1 VANTQAQ
8 QDSFWTLE
16 KCISYAL
23 EKNIQVRKGEL
34 SNQRF
39 QYYAD
44 QAQTQLNYQGATYK
58 RLNALYEKNLIA
70 QADYDQALFNFGNS
84 KASLSNAKSALAR
97 AKVQLAYATI
107 YSPIAGIK
115 IHACPQIIIIN
126 LGKIDTIE
134 RSRIVFGKVY
144 IPVSDQYKEQFQKYL
159 DKNFLV

>member
-1 VANTQAQ
+1 MKDTGLITGAILFCLTTVTNSQ
-8 QDSFWTLE
+8 QDIVWTLDR
-16 KCISYAL
+16 CISYEL

-44 QAQTQLNYQGATYK
+44 QAKIQLNYQRATYK

-70 QADYDQALFNFGNS
+70 QADYGQALFNFENS

-107 YSPIAGIK
+107 YSPIAGFK
-115 IHACPQIIIIN
+115 IHADPQIIH
-126 LGKIDTIE
+126 
-134 RSRIVFGKVY
+134 SQFGK
-144 IPVSDQYKEQFQKYL
+144 D
-159 DKNFLV
+159 